1 MANIGEDELRGN
13 GRCQLV
19 DAGSWFDGSCLKV
32 PIPDSPNQ
40 LSDHLNPV
48 ITIFSSNSVSC
59 SVMSN
64 FLQPHGL
71 WPTRL
76 LCPWDSPDNSTG
88 VDCHF
93 LLQGIFPTQGSNPG
107 LPHCRQ
113 MLYHLSHQGNEM
125 VALNNSFCP
134 VCSHSFEKLQ
144 RFIF

>member
-76 LCPWDSPDNSTG
+76 LCPWDSPDKNIG
-88 VDCHF
+88 MDCHSLLRRSF
-93 LLQGIFPTQGSNPG
+93 LTQGSNLG
-107 LPHCRQ
+107 LLHCRQ
-113 MLYHLSHQGNEM
+113 VLYCLSYREDH
-125 VALNNSFCP
+125 
-134 VCSHSFEKLQ
+134 
-144 RFIF
+144 FIFSTCLFF